1 MGLFTDSLM
10 TLARVT
16 RQVKDAPT
24 ALPTWQAGRA
34 ALTDY
39 SYETLA
45 REGYGRN
52 EIFFA
57 CVEELASS
65 AAEPRI
71 VGLRRNKGQMEEF
84 DEHPLLD
91 LLNKPNP
98 FMTGYEF
105 IAGWIMYRAIS
116 GNTYVRKERSA
127 AGKAVELWL
136 PRPDRMAVIP
146 DAQKFIS
153 GYAYQVG
160 DVGYKLSTDD
170 VIHSKSRN
178 PLNDF
183 YGMPPGM
190 ACGAW
195 VDIDCY
201 MRDCVKSFYLNAGV
215 PAGLLN
221 VKRKLDDEEKA
232 LIKNRWRSQ
241 FGGRNMGNILV
252 MDNEAEADYKP
263 MGLSMGA
270 SGLATP
276 ELNDIAESRIT
287 MPFGVP
293 GILVGTRLGMQR
305 STYANYREARMSF
318 WDETLLP
325 LYKEIASS
333 LNAYLVPEF
342 ADIDAVKFDMS
353 DVQALKPDDEKL
365 HAVAREDMKAGG
377 ITQEEFRRETG
388 REPELPK
395 GEHLLLP
402 FNISPVAVGEE
413 PPMPGQEEPAPVE
426 EEV

>member
-1 MGLFTDSLM
+1 MMGVFTD
-10 TLARVT
+10 TLQVLASITKQAR
-16 RQVKDAPT
+16 QAPT
-24 ALPTWQAGRA
+24 AIPTWQAGRA

-71 VGLRRNKGQMEEF
+71 VGLRRKKGQMEEF

-105 IAGWIMYRAIS
+105 IAAWIMYRAIA

-127 AGKAVELWL
+127 AGKTVELWL
-136 PRPDRMAVIP
+136 PRPDRMAVVP
-146 DAQKFIS
+146 DAAKFIS
-153 GYAYQVG
+153 AYVYQVG
-160 DVGYKLSTDD
+160 ADGYRLETND

-178 PLNDF
+178 PLNDY

-201 MRDCVKSFYLNAGV
+201 MRDCVKSFFLNAGV

-221 VKRKLDDEEKA
+221 VKRKLDETEKA
-232 LIKNRWRSQ
+232 LIRNRWRTE
-241 FGGRNMGNILV
+241 FGGPGSWGNLLV
-252 MDNEAEADYKP
+252 MDNEAEAEYKP
-263 MGLSMGA
+263 MGLPVGA
-270 SGLATP
+270 AGLATP

-353 DVQALKPDDEKL
+353 DVQALKPDDEKV
-365 HAVAREDMKAGG
+365 HAVAREDMKSGV
-377 ITQEEFRRETG
+377 ITVEEARRETG
-388 REPELPK
+388 RPAELPI
-395 GEHLLLP
+395 GETLLLP
-402 FNISPVAVGEE
+402 FNIVLTPVGAE
-413 PPMPGQEEPAPVE
+413 PPVPGPGEPAPV
-426 EEV
+426 